1 MSSISG
7 ISGGITVGSVSGL
20 DLETAMMA
28 IQSQRANLLEGQ
40 LKTQLDEIQKRN
52 ESIAELNK
60 LIGDLKA
67 LRPGGTEPD
76 KWANLGDTQQSARD
90 MYARLEKAGVNIPKT
105 GDDRVDETNTTDNN
119 KYDAKQSTFD
129 KWAEELKGKID
140 SLNSSQQMDM
150 LRMQSLTNK
159 RNEAFDLM
167 TNFIKKMQDS
177 RSSILGNMR

>member
-1 MSSISG
+1 MSSVSG
-7 ISGGITVGSVSGL
+7 IGGGITVGDIKGL

-28 IQSQRANLLEGQ
+28 VQSQRANLLEGQ
-40 LKTQLDEIQKRN
+40 LKTQLDIIQDRN
-52 ESIAELNK
+52 AQIQELNK

-67 LRPGGTEPD
+67 QRPGGTDPQA
-76 KWANLGDTQQSARD
+76 WGNLGTTQQSARD
-90 MYARLEKAGVNIPKT
+90 MMARLEKAGVNIPRS
-105 GDDRVDETNTTDNN
+105 GDDTVDETNDGDNN
-119 KYDAKQSTFD
+119 KFDARQATFD

>member
-1 MSSISG
+1 MSGVSG
-7 ISGGITVGSVSGL
+7 IGGGITVGDIKGL

-40 LKTQLDEIQKRN
+40 LKTQMEGIQGRNDEIGK
-52 ESIAELNK
+52 LNK

-67 LRPGGTEPD
+67 MRPGGTDPQ
-76 KWANLGDTQQSARD
+76 KWGNLGTTEANGDA
-90 MYARLEKAGVNIPKT
+90 MYKRLEEAGVNIPKE
-105 GDDRVDETNTTDNN
+105 GDDRVDKPGTGT
-119 KYDAKQSTFD
+119 YDARQSTFD

-140 SLNSSQQMDM
+140 GLNSSQQMDM